1 MVEGKELLTAE
12 AVATKLN
19 ITKRTVLKWAR
30 EGKIERVKISGKVV
44 LFTAEA
50 VDRFLQTRT
59 VDVKSTST
67 ERKSSGRR
75 TPNPNPKKGGDK
87 RVSRESW
94 RGLREE
100 VATWQ

>member
-1 MVEGKELLTAE
+1 MEGKELLTAE
-12 AVATKLN
+12 ETATKLN

-30 EGKIERVKISGKVV
+30 QGKLERVKVSPKVV

-50 VDRFLQTRT
+50 IDRFLQTST
-59 VDVKSTST
+59 VDVKSTT
-67 ERKSSGRR
+67 RERRPSGQR
-75 TPNPNPKKGGDK
+75 TPNSNPKKGGDK